1 MSSWNHWAK
10 ADNQV
15 ILHMFVDV
23 FLALI
28 LLSLIKLYNIEKMK
42 SMGEGEPDSA
52 SITCSCQPTKSIS
65 VFLYPAPL
73 ESFCLHEQENAWH
86 IINET

>member
-28 LLSLIKLYNIEKMK
+28 LLSLIKLYNIEK
-42 SMGEGEPDSA
+42 
-52 SITCSCQPTKSIS
+52 
-65 VFLYPAPL
+65 
-73 ESFCLHEQENAWH
+73 
-86 IINET
+86 